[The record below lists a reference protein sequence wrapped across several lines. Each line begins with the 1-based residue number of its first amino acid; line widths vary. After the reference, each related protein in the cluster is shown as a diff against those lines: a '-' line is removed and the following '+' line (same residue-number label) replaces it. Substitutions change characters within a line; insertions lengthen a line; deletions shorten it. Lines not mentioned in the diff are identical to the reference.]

1 VDECYLEIV
10 TNTQEKKLA
19 NWNVKQIGL
28 QKKIK
33 RNMWQKISFLHCNEC
48 LDSSFRFL
56 KWI

>member
-1 VDECYLEIV
+1 MDECYLEIE

-19 NWNVKQIGL
+19 NWNVNQIGL

-33 RNMWQKISFLHCNEC
+33 RNMLQKISFLHCNEC
-48 LDSSFRFL
+48 LDNSFRFL